1 MAMKSRFLDTTLLA
15 AFRWQTRHAMKLRDD
30 EASMP
35 AAPVGRPVSLYLH
48 VPFCEVLCP
57 FCSFHRVQYRRETAR
72 RYFSALRTELRRY
85 HQAGFVFST
94 VYVGGGTPTVAPDEL
109 VETLQLIRSLFP
121 VKDLSVETN
130 PKDLRPEVMAPLRAV
145 GVNRLSVGVQSFDD
159 RLLREMGRFEKYGS
173 SREILE
179 HLEAAAPLFPTLNLD
194 LIYNLPHQDQA
205 SLERDLELVLGL
217 SANQVSLYPLMTTP
231 STTRK
236 LSQTLGAPDPRGVR
250 GKYQTILARLR
261 PSFTPQSGWCF
272 SRGAGAIDE
281 YIVEAED
288 YVGLG
293 SGAFSYVDGTLYA
306 TTFSINAYIDRIGRG
321 LTGISGSRPLSVR
334 EQMKQTFL
342 MRLFG
347 LKLDKAWVRARYGA
361 RFERELWPT
370 LTAFELVGALEE
382 DATAWR
388 LTDDG
393 LATWVLM
400 MSSFFESVNAFREQM
415 RSRIKAELDEHARA
429 ADQLG
434 GTAQRSVS

>member
-1 MAMKSRFLDTTLLA
+1 M
-15 AFRWQTRHAMKLRDD
+15 
-30 EASMP
+30 
-35 AAPVGRPVSLYLH
+35 
-48 VPFCEVLCP
+48 
-57 FCSFHRVQYRRETAR
+57 
-72 RYFSALRTELRRY
+72 
-85 HQAGFVFST
+85 
-94 VYVGGGTPTVAPDEL
+94 
-109 VETLQLIRSLFP
+109 
-121 VKDLSVETN
+121 
-130 PKDLRPEVMAPLRAV
+130 
-145 GVNRLSVGVQSFDD
+145 
-159 RLLREMGRFEKYGS
+159 
-173 SREILE
+173 
-179 HLEAAAPLFPTLNLD
+179 
-194 LIYNLPHQDQA
+194 
-205 SLERDLELVLGL
+205 
-217 SANQVSLYPLMTTP
+217 
-231 STTRK
+231 
-236 LSQTLGAPDPRGVR
+236 R